1 MSFFIEQVRNG
12 FPLIHAKTEQPLV
25 YFDNAA
31 TAQKPH
37 KVLSAMD
44 TFYQHYNSNIHRG
57 VYSISEKATAVFED
71 VRSKVAE
78 FMSASHEEIVFT
90 RSATEAINLLA
101 FSIGETL
108 ETGDEILISEM
119 EHHSNIVPW
128 YLLAKRKGL
137 QLKVVPVTDDGE
149 IDMDQ
154 LEALLTPKVKVVAIT
169 HASNVLGTVNP
180 IAEIAEMASNN
191 GSLIIVDGS
200 QAVPHMPVHMQN
212 LGVDAYVWTGHK
224 FFGPTGTGV
233 LYARKQLLDK
243 LPPYQGGGD
252 MIETVSFEKITF
264 REAPYKFEAGTPN
277 IAGVIGLGAAIDYV
291 LAIGYDE
298 IMTYEKKLADKL
310 EKELRTMQGV
320 TIIGSAKN
328 RVPVFSFVVDEVH
341 PHDVGSFLDSK
352 GVCVRTGQ
360 HCAEPLMK
368 RFGISSTTRA
378 SLSFYNTSK
387 EVDYFI
393 SSLEETISL
402 LS

>member
-1 MSFFIEQVRNG
+1 MPFFIEQVRDD
-12 FPLIHAKTEQPLV
+12 FPLIHAKSEQPLV

-31 TAQKPH
+31 TAQKPQ
-37 KVLSAMD
+37 KVLNAMD
-44 TFYQHYNSNIHRG
+44 SFYKNYNSNIHRG
-57 VYSISEKATAVFED
+57 VYAMSEKATAVYED
-71 VRSKVAE
+71 VRVKIAD

-90 RSATEAINLLA
+90 RSATEALNLLA

-108 ETGDEILISEM
+108 QPGDEILVSEM

-137 QLKVVPVTDDGE
+137 QLKIIPVTSEGE

-154 LEALLTPKVKVVAIT
+154 FADMLSPNVKVIAVT
-169 HASNVLGTVNP
+169 HASNVLGTINP
-180 IAEIAEMASNN
+180 IAQIVKIAKKH
-191 GSLIIVDGS
+191 GTLVVVDGS

-224 FFGPTGTGV
+224 LFGPTGTGV
-233 LYARKQLLDK
+233 LYARKQLLDR
-243 LPPYQGGGD
+243 LPPYHGGGD

-291 LAIGYDE
+291 VGIGYEE
-298 IMTYEKKLADKL
+298 IMRYEKKLADTL
-310 EKELRTMQGV
+310 EAGLRSLPEV
-320 TIIGSAKN
+320 TIIGAAKE
-328 RVPVFSFVVDEVH
+328 RVPVFSFVVEGIH
-341 PHDVGSFLDSK
+341 PHDIGSFLDSK

-368 RFGISSTTRA
+368 KFGVSSTTRA
-378 SLSFYNTSK
+378 SLSLYNTCK